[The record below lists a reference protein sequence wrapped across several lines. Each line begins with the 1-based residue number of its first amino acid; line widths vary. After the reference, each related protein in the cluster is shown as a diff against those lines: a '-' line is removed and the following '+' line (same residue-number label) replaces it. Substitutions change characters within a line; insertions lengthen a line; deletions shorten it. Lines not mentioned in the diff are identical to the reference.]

1 MAASSS
7 EKNGDGNVENLDERR
22 AQEGPLDPDA
32 AGIEARA
39 EEGDTEENDDGQL
52 GFVVGDE
59 PLKLSKLIKSGIP
72 VESEVSLMSA
82 AVPTDG
88 LLDPTKEG
96 VLLVVYS
103 PSKYE
108 CVPVRENGRVTRWKI
123 RQQVRPTDV
132 RTANEES
139 LREHLDVALA
149 AA

>member
-1 MAASSS
+1 MAASSG
-7 EKNGDGNVENLDERR
+7 KNGDGNVEDLDERR
-22 AQEGPLDPDA
+22 AQDGPLDPDA

-39 EEGDTEENDDGQL
+39 EAGVEEEDDGQL

-96 VLLVVYS
+96 VLLVSYS

-132 RTANEES
+132 RTANEEA
-139 LREHLDVALA
+139 LREHLDVALTA
-149 AA
+149 A

>member
-7 EKNGDGNVENLDERR
+7 EKNGDGNVENLDEHRE
-22 AQEGPLDPDA
+22 QDGPLDPDA

-39 EEGDTEENDDGQL
+39 EEGDIEESDDGQL

-59 PLKLSKLIKSGIP
+59 PLKLSKLIKAGIP

-88 LLDPTKEG
+88 LLDPTREG
-96 VLLVVYS
+96 VLLVTYS
-103 PSKYE
+103 PQDYM
-108 CVPVRENGRVTRWKI
+108 CVPVRENGRITRWKL
-123 RQQVRPTDV
+123 RQRVRPTDV